1 MKFNKISSEDCDSL
15 GKFLPILSKEEYKS
29 CHKAIDC
36 LYEGDKDGA
45 LHNLYDILMDCGCT
59 EEKDSVCDFLASVIN
74 ITYYFNARKD
84 QMLEDLED
92 VIYQM
97 F

>member
-1 MKFNKISSEDCDSL
+1 MTFNKISSETCDSI
-15 GKFLPILSKEEYKS
+15 GKFLPILEEKEYKA

-36 LYEGDKDGA
+36 LFGGDKDGA
-45 LHNLYDILMDCGCT
+45 LRNLYDILMDCGCT

-74 ITYYFNARKD
+74 ITYSFQKKKA
-84 QMLEDLED
+84 QMLEDLEY